1 MFHQV
6 TSLAHY
12 GCEVVWITVKF
23 YSKIYWAGHSAGI
36 NFLTGAPILFLQA
49 LVGAF
54 EEAGSDDY
62 SPVANSG
69 VSEHALPA
77 Q

>member
-1 MFHQV
+1 MLHQV
-6 TSLAHY
+6 TSPVRY
-12 GCEVVWITVKF
+12 GCGLILKVKF

-54 EEAGSDDY
+54 EEAGSDD
-62 SPVANSG
+62 
-69 VSEHALPA
+69 
-77 Q
+77 